1 MPRAQSTRSAAYSTS
16 ASTIRVVV
24 VGEVAVVRAATTT
37 TLAMGPLRLCVKR
50 NKKNALPDSG
60 GRRSAQWRERDSPN
74 SSYHLWFHRL
84 TPSSHPQPS
93 CTAPSNEPQRNA
105 ALIPPLRK
113 QPAFRDPT
121 AELKTKPAN
130 LGIKAI
136 GMGDHFHVAPQLG
149 LPRHIKG
156 R

>member
-24 VGEVAVVRAATTT
+24 VGEVTVVRAATTT

-50 NKKNALPDSG
+50 NKKNALPGSG

-84 TPSSHPQPS
+84 TARAPRETNPYGTRRSFLLYASNQRFATLPQSSRPNLQILGS
-93 CTAPSNEPQRNA
+93 RLLEWEIISMWRLNWASDS
-105 ALIPPLRK
+105 LR
-113 QPAFRDPT
+113 
-121 AELKTKPAN
+121 
-130 LGIKAI
+130 
-136 GMGDHFHVAPQLG
+136 
-149 LPRHIKG
+149 
-156 R
+156 

>member
-84 TPSSHPQPS
+84 TASSQPEASGASCETNPHGTRRSFLLYASNRRFATLPQSSRP
-93 CTAPSNEPQRNA
+93 
-105 ALIPPLRK
+105 
-113 QPAFRDPT
+113 
-121 AELKTKPAN
+121 N
-130 LGIKAI
+130 LQI
-136 GMGDHFHVAPQLG
+136 LG
-149 LPRHIKG
+149 SRLLEWEIISMWRLNWAC
-156 R
+156 RAT